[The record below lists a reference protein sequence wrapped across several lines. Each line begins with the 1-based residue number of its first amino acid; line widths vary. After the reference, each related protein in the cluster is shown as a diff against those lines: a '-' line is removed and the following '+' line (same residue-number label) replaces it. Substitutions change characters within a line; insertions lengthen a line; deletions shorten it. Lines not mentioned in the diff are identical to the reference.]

1 MEGSGGDTACWKE
14 TGIWNETQAPDLPVP
29 LEGREAVADGGDWRW
44 ESCFNVLPVL
54 PGQIFG
60 PVRYGKDQSPF
71 YDSWT
76 EGPPLQNP

>member
-1 MEGSGGDTACWKE
+1 M
-14 TGIWNETQAPDLPVP
+14 GIWNETQAPDLPVP

-44 ESCFNVLPVL
+44 EKKKVVLFEPVL
-54 PGQIFG
+54 DFSDHYIFG